1 MHIEE
6 IERDSKKYQ
15 KSGIKDVSGTAL
27 YNEIVL
33 LNDRFTN
40 PIAIFLLETED
51 TSEWSVGQ
59 AEELSTKLKLP
70 LLRIQS

>member
-6 IERDSKKYQ
+6 IENDSKQNHKFGVEDIGGH
-15 KSGIKDVSGTAL
+15 KL

-33 LNDRFTN
+33 LNDPSTN
-40 PIAIFLLETED
+40 PIAVFLLETED

-70 LLRIQS
+70 LLRI